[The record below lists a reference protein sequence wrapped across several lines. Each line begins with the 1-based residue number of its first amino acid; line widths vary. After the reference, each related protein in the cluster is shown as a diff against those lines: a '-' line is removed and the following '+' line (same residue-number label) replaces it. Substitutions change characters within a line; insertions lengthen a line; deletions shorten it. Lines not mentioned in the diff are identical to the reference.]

1 MTTAA
6 ADFTKALGFCIFV
19 FTVEQGAPINLGADD
34 IMGELFITP
43 GQRTGPDLDDVEDVE
58 DVGKGNE

>member
-19 FTVEQGAPINLGADD
+19 FTVEQGAPINLGAEDTID
-34 IMGELFITP
+34 EVFFSL
-43 GQRTGPDLDDVEDVE
+43 GQ
-58 DVGKGNE
+58 

>member
-34 IMGELFITP
+34 IIGELFFSP
-43 GQRTGPDLDDVEDVE
+43 VGQ
-58 DVGKGNE
+58 

>member
-1 MTTAA
+1 MTRAA
-6 ADFTKALGFCIFV
+6 ADFTKELGFCIFV

-34 IMGELFITP
+34 IIAELFFTS
-43 GQRTGPDLDDVEDVE
+43 GQWTGPDLDDLGDVE

>member
-6 ADFTKALGFCIFV
+6 ADFTNALGFCIFV

-34 IMGELFITP
+34 IIAELFFTS
-43 GQRTGPDLDDVEDVE
+43 GQ
-58 DVGKGNE
+58 